1 MDAILLAAG
10 QGKRFGGEN
19 PWACKV
25 LIEVGG
31 ECLLDRHLDA
41 LFSQGVTRLVV
52 TVGFEAARIEERL
65 ARIGKGRPVVTLPN
79 PRFREGSLYSL
90 FLAREHLS
98 NPGGCLVMDADVLYD
113 PALIGVLVRSP
124 EPNALLFDGGLLDDE
139 MKVGVRGGRAVQ
151 LGKKIRAE
159 DYDGMGRG
167 PGFYKVD
174 AVAGAALARALE
186 AMVGE
191 GLAHLEYEDA
201 FNRLFVEH
209 PLAPVE
215 VAGRAWT
222 EIDNLVD
229 LKRATDEIW
238 PRLHAEGRRPLG
250 G

>member
-10 QGKRFGGEN
+10 QGKRFGGGN

-41 LFSQGVTRLVV
+41 LFSHGVSRLVV

-65 ARIGKGRPVVTLPN
+65 ARIARGRPYVTVPN
-79 PRFREGSLYSL
+79 ARFQEGSLYSL
-90 FLAREHLS
+90 YLARAYLS
-98 NPGGCLVMDADVLYD
+98 GGAGCLVMDADVLYD
-113 PALIGVLVRSP
+113 PALIGVLVRSA

-139 MKVGVRGGRAVQ
+139 MKVGVRSGRAVQ
-151 LGKKIRAE
+151 LGKKLRPE
-159 DYDGMGRG
+159 DYEAMGRG

-174 AVAGAALARALE
+174 PVAGAALARALD
-186 AMVGE
+186 AMVSE

-201 FNRLFVEH
+201 FNRLFVDH
-209 PLAPVE
+209 PLTPVE
-215 VAGRAWT
+215 VAGRPWT

-229 LKRATDEIW
+229 LKHAIDDIW
-238 PRLHAEGRRPLG
+238 PRLQSGR
-250 G
+250 